1 MKINIDKTLTD
12 IVYIYI
18 YQHIKIYKNQH
29 IKIGNTI
36 SSKKE
41 LISRKTLAP
50 NLLFKYIH

>member
-18 YQHIKIYKNQH
+18 YIYQH

>member
-1 MKINIDKTLTD
+1 MKINIDETLTD

-18 YQHIKIYKNQH
+18 YQHIKI
-29 IKIGNTI
+29 GNAI

>member
-12 IVYIYI
+12 IIYIYI
-18 YQHIKIYKNQH
+18 YIYQH

>member
-18 YQHIKIYKNQH
+18 YIYIYQH